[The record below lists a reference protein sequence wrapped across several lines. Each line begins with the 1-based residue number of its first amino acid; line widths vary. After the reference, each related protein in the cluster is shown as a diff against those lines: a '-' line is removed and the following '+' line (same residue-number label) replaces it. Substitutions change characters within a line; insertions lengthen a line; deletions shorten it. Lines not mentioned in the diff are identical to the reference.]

1 VLRPE
6 TSTPDGSAPGRALLL
21 ALYQTA
27 LRAVDGEAAMARA
40 ARDRV
45 RGDTAVIA
53 IGKAALPMLAG
64 ARAVLGAQCVRAFAV
79 TSDAAAAVDADP
91 PTQICVGDHPV
102 PGPRSL
108 AAGEALDQ
116 FLAALPADLPVWVLV
131 SGGASSL
138 VEQPLPGVTLADVQ
152 ALTEWALA
160 RDVPIATLNGLRRRL
175 SALKDGRLAA
185 RLAHRPAQAFVLS
198 DVPGDDPSVVGSGL
212 VAMSPGAETPLP
224 ADLPDALRRCF
235 ERIDAPRGATL
246 PTVLV
251 GSLAQAL
258 AAVDTEAR
266 AEGYTVEHWPTRV
279 EGLAVAAG
287 RDLAAWLAHGTADLL
302 VAGGETTVQLPPRP
316 GVGGRCQQL
325 ALSAAL
331 AVAGRPGVALLAA
344 GTDGID
350 GASTDAGAL
359 IDGGTVARA
368 AADGFDAAASLAAAN
383 AGPCLAASG
392 DLVYTGPT
400 ATNVGDIVLAWRART
415 DAPVRGVA

>member
-1 VLRPE
+1 
-6 TSTPDGSAPGRALLL
+6 
-21 ALYQTA
+21 
-27 LRAVDGEAAMARA
+27 MARA

-302 VAGGETTVQLPPRP
+302 VAGGDALYLAHWMRLSGMVDLLPSLTDTVW
-316 GVGGRCQQL
+316 VG
-325 ALSAAL
+325 LSAGSMVMTPRIGEDFVGWKPPGGGDATLGLVDFAIFPHLDHPDLPENTL
-331 AVAGRPGVALLAA
+331 ADAKRWA
-344 GTDGID
+344 GTIGHPAYGID
-350 GASTDAGAL
+350 DETA
-359 IDGGTVARA
+359 IKVVDGVVEVISEGHWTQI
-368 AADGFDAAASLAAAN
+368 N
-383 AGPCLAASG
+383 P
-392 DLVYTGPT
+392 
-400 ATNVGDIVLAWRART
+400 
-415 DAPVRGVA
+415 